1 MENLTLS
8 VNADIDLSSVLD
20 LNDPDENIGSVS
32 ECEKFVV
39 FQIEGEFFALPAV
52 AVKEVAHPLPLTHL
66 PDSPTWLQG
75 LSNLRGDIVA
85 IVNFN
90 LGKSA
95 PRITPKSKIVIFK
108 TRSSTLWSE
117 SWQTRSPRS
126 SRFRVLRSSG
136 PKIRTFSREPLSTET
151 PSDCSTSTGFCFN
164 HQNLGALGVSD
175 PIETRFGDTY
185 GPL

>member
-108 TRSSTLWSE
+108 TPQFDTLVGILADKISEIVAIPGSSIERTEDPNILARATINGNSIGLFDID
-117 SWQTRSPRS
+117 
-126 SRFRVLRSSG
+126 RFFASIT
-136 PKIRTFSREPLSTET
+136 KT
-151 PSDCSTSTGFCFN
+151 
-164 HQNLGALGVSD
+164 
-175 PIETRFGDTY
+175 
-185 GPL
+185 